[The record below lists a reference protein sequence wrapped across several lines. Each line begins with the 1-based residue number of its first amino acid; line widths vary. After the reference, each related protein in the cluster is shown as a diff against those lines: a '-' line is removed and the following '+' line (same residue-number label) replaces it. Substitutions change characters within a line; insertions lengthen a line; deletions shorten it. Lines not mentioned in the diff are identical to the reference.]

1 VSEKQLAMAYA
12 VCRGIARAQAKNFYY
27 GFLVLPKQKRDALC
41 AVYAFMRHADD
52 LSDDP
57 GHTPEQRHIQLHAWA
72 AALHSVCEGNK
83 SDDPVIMAVAD
94 TQQRYQIPLEYF
106 DQLVYGTTMDLQ
118 FEGADHPSVPSV
130 PYKTFSDLY
139 DYCYH
144 VASVVGLVCVYIFGF
159 HEDRAKKLAEETG
172 IAFQLTNI
180 IRDVKEDARMGRIYL
195 PEQDLLQF
203 GKTPADLAPSRLTNG
218 LVAAEFSPLLDFEA
232 SRARLYY
239 KSGEELLNLINED
252 SRPCLWTMMEIYRRL
267 LEKITA
273 RQYDVF
279 RDKVRLSTAEK
290 LAVLSRGLLKA
301 VL

>member
-1 VSEKQLAMAYA
+1 MSEKQLAMAYT
-12 VCRGIARAQAKNFYY
+12 VCRGIARSQAKNFYY
-27 GFLVLPKQKRDALC
+27 AFLVLPKPKRDALC

-57 GHTPEQRHIQLHAWA
+57 GFTPEQRHIQLHGWA
-72 AALHSVCEGNK
+72 SALHSVLEGSQ

-94 TQQRYQIPLEYF
+94 AQQRYKIPLEYF

-118 FEGADHPSVPSV
+118 FDGARHSSVPLV

-139 DYCYH
+139 QYCYH
-144 VASVVGLVCVYIFGF
+144 VASVVGLVCLHIFGF
-159 HEDRAKKLAEETG
+159 GDDRAKKLAEETG

-203 GKTPADLAPSRLTNG
+203 GKSPADLAPARLTNG
-218 LVAAEFSPLLDFEA
+218 LVASDFSALLEFEA
-232 SRARLYY
+232 SRARQYY
-239 KSGEELLNLINED
+239 KSGDELVGLINED
-252 SRPCLWTMMEIYRRL
+252 SRPCLWALVEIYRRL
-267 LEKITA
+267 LDKITA
-273 RQYDVF
+273 KRYDVF
-279 RDKVRLSTAEK
+279 QGKVRLSTPEK
-290 LAVLSRGLLKA
+290 LVVLSRGLLKA

>member
-1 VSEKQLAMAYA
+1 MSEKQLDMAYT
-12 VCRGIARAQAKNFYY
+12 VCHGIARSQAKNFYY
-27 GFLVLPKQKRDALC
+27 GFLVLPKHKRDALC

-57 GHTPEQRHIQLHAWA
+57 GLTSEQRHMQLHAWA
-72 AALHSVCEGNK
+72 SALHSVVEGNK

-94 TQQRYQIPLEYF
+94 SQQRFQIPIEYF

-118 FEGADHPSVPSV
+118 FEGAEQGSVPLV

-139 DYCYH
+139 QYCYH
-144 VASVVGLVCVYIFGF
+144 VASVVGLVCVHIFGF
-159 HEDRAKKLAEETG
+159 RDQRAKKLAEETG

-180 IRDVKEDARMGRIYL
+180 IRDVKEDASMGRIYL
-195 PEQDLLQF
+195 PEQDLAQF
-203 GKTPADLAPSRLTNG
+203 GKTPADLAPARFNNG
-218 LVAAEFSPLLDFEA
+218 FVASEFSTLLDFEA
-232 SRARLYY
+232 ARARQYY
-239 KSGEELLNLINED
+239 KSGEELLDLINED

-273 RQYDVF
+273 KRYDVF
-279 RDKVRLSTAEK
+279 QSKVRLTTPEK
-290 LAVLSRGLLKA
+290 LAVLSRGFLKA